1 MFELSF
7 SKSIKNFRKENNLSQ
22 AEFANMLQVS
32 RTTVVSYEKGTKEP
46 TLYVLF
52 RAAKIMNCSLD
63 ELVGINSPE
72 NKVKLYNS
80 LDDNKTLK
88 LEEELNKKLNTLNK
102 LIKSYRR
109 SFEELSM
116 SKKRTDRILEELSMS
131 KKRNDRMLEELSM
144 SKKRTDRMFEELSM
158 SKRRTDR
165 MLEELSMSKR
175 RNDLMYEELKRT
187 INRVSKSEDNFTEI
201 INSLSLDAK
210 KDISL
215 GIEDLSDSPK
225 IEVEYI
231 SIPEFSCIACGSPME
246 PENDIAD
253 FIELPLIP
261 PLNPDKISSYFVVTA
276 SGESMNEICQNGE
289 KIVLMSLQASCSDI
303 KSGDILAIS
312 IDNCLTLKELILN
325 SNHDMVTLKPH
336 STNPEFVETTYTCK
350 EFKTLEIKGKLICTV
365 NELYDKAEELSK

>member
-1 MFELSF
+1 MFEQSF
-7 SKSIKNFRKENNLSQ
+7 SKSIKKFRKENNLSQ
-22 AEFANMLQVS
+22 LEFANMLQVS

-46 TLYVLF
+46 SLYVLF
-52 RAAKIMNCSLD
+52 RAAKVMNCSLD
-63 ELVGINSPE
+63 ELVGLNSPE
-72 NKVKLYNS
+72 NKIKIYNS
-80 LDDNKTLK
+80 LDDNSTLK
-88 LEEELNKKLNTLNK
+88 LKEELNEKLNTLNK
-102 LIKSYRR
+102 LIKRYRR
-109 SFEELSM
+109 SFEEL
-116 SKKRTDRILEELSMS
+116 
-131 KKRNDRMLEELSM
+131 N
-144 SKKRTDRMFEELSM
+144 
-158 SKRRTDR
+158 
-165 MLEELSMSKR
+165 MSKR

-187 INRVSKSEDNFTEI
+187 INRVSKSEDDFTEI
-201 INSLSLDAK
+201 INSLSLDTK
-210 KDISL
+210 KDISI

-231 SIPEFSCIACGSPME
+231 SIPEFSCIACGSPIE
-246 PENDIAD
+246 PENDIED
-253 FIELPLIP
+253 FIDLPLIP

-336 STNPEFVETTYTCK
+336 STDPEFIETTYTCK
-350 EFKTLEIKGKLICTV
+350 EFKTLEIKGKFICTV

>member
-1 MFELSF
+1 MFEQSF
-7 SKSIKNFRKENNLSQ
+7 SKSIKKFRKENNLSQ

-46 TLYVLF
+46 SLYVLF
-52 RAAKIMNCSLD
+52 RAAKVMNCSLD
-63 ELVGINSPE
+63 ELVGLNSPE
-72 NKVKLYNS
+72 NKIKIYNS
-80 LDDNKTLK
+80 LDDNSTLK
-88 LEEELNKKLNTLNK
+88 LKEELNEKLNTLNK
-102 LIKSYRR
+102 LIKRYRR
-109 SFEELSM
+109 SFEEL
-116 SKKRTDRILEELSMS
+116 
-131 KKRNDRMLEELSM
+131 N
-144 SKKRTDRMFEELSM
+144 
-158 SKRRTDR
+158 
-165 MLEELSMSKR
+165 MSKR

-187 INRVSKSEDNFTEI
+187 INRVSKSEDDFTEI
-201 INSLSLDAK
+201 INSLSLDIK
-210 KDISL
+210 KDISI

-231 SIPEFSCIACGSPME
+231 SIPEFSCIACGSPIE
-246 PENDIAD
+246 PETDIAD
-253 FIELPLIP
+253 LIELPLIP

-350 EFKTLEIKGKLICTV
+350 EFKTLEIKGKFICTV